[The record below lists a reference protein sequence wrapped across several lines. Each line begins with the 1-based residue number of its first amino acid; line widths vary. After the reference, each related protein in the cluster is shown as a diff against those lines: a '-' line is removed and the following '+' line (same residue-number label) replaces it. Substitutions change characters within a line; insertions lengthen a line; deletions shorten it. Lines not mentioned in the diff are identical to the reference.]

1 MVKNLSAMQESQ
13 IDSWVG
19 KIPWRREWQPILVFL
34 PRESYGQRSRVGYGL
49 QGHEES
55 DTKQLSMHEK
65 ANVSIL
71 SMLKVGWSEL

>member
-34 PRESYGQRSRVGYGL
+34 PTESYGQRSLMAIVHGIA
-49 QGHEES
+49 
-55 DTKQLSMHEK
+55 KNWIQLSD
-65 ANVSIL
+65 
-71 SMLKVGWSEL
+71 